1 MQAISE
7 ALGRKMD
14 RQSLIHAVLKVEQMM
29 TTGGGWQD
37 QVGGLVGGAK
47 IARSASSLP
56 LQVLTEEIPV
66 SKEVATALAE
76 RLVLVFTG
84 HPRLAKSL
92 LQNVLRRWY
101 ARLPEICDVVGHLTA
116 NAEEAASAIRAGDLE
131 KLGRCLSSYWEH
143 KKLMAAGCEPNA
155 IATLRARLAPQT
167 LGFSLAGAG
176 GGGFAVVL
184 MREPNSSEC
193 VRLALAGIEGLEDA
207 TIHTAEVD
215 MEGMAAL

>member
-1 MQAISE
+1 
-7 ALGRKMD
+7 
-14 RQSLIHAVLKVEQMM
+14 M

-37 QVGGLVGGAK
+37 QVGGLIGGAK
-47 IARSASSLP
+47 IARSAARLP
-56 LQVLTEEIPV
+56 LQVLTEEIKL
-66 SKEVATALAE
+66 SKEVASAIAE

-116 NAEEAASAIRAGDLE
+116 NAEAAAAAISSGDLE
-131 KLGRCLSSYWEH
+131 KLGCCLSTYWEH
-143 KKLMAAGCEPNA
+143 KKLMAQGCEPKAVA
-155 IATLRARLAPQT
+155 IFRERLDPHI

-184 MREPNSSEC
+184 MREPNNVGC
-193 VRLALAGIEGLEDA
+193 VHKALVGIEGLEGA

-215 MEGMAAL
+215 LEGMTAI